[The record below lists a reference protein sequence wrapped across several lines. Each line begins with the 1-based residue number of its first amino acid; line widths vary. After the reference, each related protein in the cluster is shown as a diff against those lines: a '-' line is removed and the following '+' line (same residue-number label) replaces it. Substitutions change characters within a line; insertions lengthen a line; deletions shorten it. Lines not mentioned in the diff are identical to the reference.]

1 MDVRNLVRNKLY
13 ICKEY
18 HIQPSEIDRLVFFE
32 YEYMLEDIKAEQK
45 EAERRNAEEEKKYSS
60 MNKVP
65 NYNQMMSNV
74 GRSMPSLS
82 SFKMPKI

>member
-1 MDVRNLVRNKLY
+1 
-13 ICKEY
+13 
-18 HIQPSEIDRLVFFE
+18 
-32 YEYMLEDIKAEQK
+32 MLEDIKAEQK

>member
-1 MDVRNLVRNKLY
+1 MVRNKLY